1 MCKLALV
8 CVSLSYPG
16 QLLVPDLPEINIV
29 NTHSDISDIDIS
41 DSDITD
47 ITDISDSESD
57 SQSLLSQHPP
67 TVTSRHRDTETRQVN
82 TAVLFEQLRG
92 KIFEIKIFVEMRS
105 Q

>member
-16 QLLVPDLPEINIV
+16 QLLVPDLPEIKIV
-29 NTHSDISDIDIS
+29 NTHSDISDSDIS
-41 DSDITD
+41 DIS
-47 ITDISDSESD
+47 DISDSESD